1 MVLVIL
7 DGYGHRE
14 ERQDNAILNAGTP
27 VMDRLWREQPH
38 TLIAASGLDVGLPDG
53 QMGNSEVGHVNLG
66 AGRIVYQ
73 DLTRLDKAIADGDF
87 FANPVLTAAVDKAVA
102 AGKAVHIMGLLS
114 PGGVHSH
121 DEHIL
126 AMIKLAAQ
134 RGAKA
139 VYLHAFLDGRDTPPR
154 SAEAPLQR
162 CRDAFAALGVGRIA
176 SLIGRYYAM
185 GPRQPLGSRAAGL

>member
-1 MVLVIL
+1 MSNNKKPMVLVIL

-27 VMDRLWREQPH
+27 VMDRLWQEQPH

-87 FANPVLTAAVDKAVA
+87 FTNPVLTAAVDKAVA

-139 VYLHAFLDGRDTPPR
+139 IYLHAFLDGRDTPPR

-162 CRDAFAALGVGRIA
+162 CNAAATPSPHWA
-176 SLIGRYYAM
+176 SGAS
-185 GPRQPLGSRAAGL
+185 PR